1 MTRLTA
7 FITPIFVLALAS
19 LLWLGS
25 LAPALAATVTDTFQ
39 LKLIGT
45 ERCRNNPNFVEP
57 FTVKFKE
64 GATLALTRD
73 DTGVLTDVQAT
84 IDNSNNATIAAI
96 TLNGRAFFKNTSKS
110 KAELALSG
118 RDPGNPDRF
127 LTLRGT
133 ATFNQAGT
141 LTTVTGTYVCQIL
154 SDSGGVP
161 NSDCLGS
168 GTFGTGQK
176 AVPRNFSVDATSSY
190 TLFQQTSLWINR
202 RSIRQTNFGTFVN
215 AITYGDFDQDG
226 DSDVF
231 ISSSNGTQNQTP
243 VERYLN
249 NGSGVFSLDTTWFG
263 GTPPGL
269 IHPRKAL
276 SGDFN
281 GDGKLDVFILGHG
294 YDQPPFPGEAPVLI
308 LSSPGGDVIAPG
320 LNNLVGFHHGGAA
333 ADIDADG
340 DLDVFVSVF
349 PELSPFFLINNGQ
362 GQFTVDTTR
371 LASDLVGRQ
380 LYSSEL
386 VDVDKDGYVDLLVG
400 GHEQDGMSTYI
411 CWGDSTGLY
420 SAAKATTIA
429 AVPNEGVVLDFDAE
443 DIDGDG
449 DRDLV
454 VTRTGDGKGTLG
466 FYQGYYLQILEN
478 VSDRQFTDQT
488 AQKIVA
494 GSNSSGGWFDWIR
507 LHDQNGDGHRDI
519 VVDDAAR
526 NLVWYFDTLSGQF
539 KR

>member
-1 MTRLTA
+1 MTRPTA
-7 FITPIFVLALAS
+7 FATPIVALALCS
-19 LLWLGS
+19 LVWLSS

-39 LKLIGT
+39 LKATGT
-45 ERCRNNPNFVEP
+45 ERCRNNPKFFDTTHVKAKDGVTL
-57 FTVKFKE
+57 TV
-64 GATLALTRD
+64 TRD
-73 DTGVLTDVQAT
+73 VLGTDDLTDIQAT
-84 IDNSNNATIAAI
+84 INDSGNATIDAI
-96 TLNGRAFFKNTSKS
+96 TLNGRALPKNTSGLKE
-110 KAELALSG
+110 ELALSG
-118 RDPGNPDRF
+118 RDPGHPDHF
-127 LTLRGT
+127 FTLRGT
-133 ATFNQAGT
+133 ATFNQAGK
-141 LTTVTGTYVCQIL
+141 LTNVTGTFVYQIL
-154 SDSGGVP
+154 SESGGVP
-161 NSDCLGS
+161 NIDCFGS

-176 AVPRNFSVDATSSY
+176 AIPRNFSVDATSSY
-190 TLFQQTSLWINR
+190 TLFQQTSLWING
-202 RSIRQTNFGTFVN
+202 FALAV
-215 AITYGDFDQDG
+215 AYGDFDQDG
-226 DSDVF
+226 DLDVF
-231 ISSSNGTQNQTP
+231 RATASGTQNPTP

-249 NGSGVFSLDTTWFG
+249 NGRGEFSLDTTWFG

-294 YDQPPFPGEAPVLI
+294 YDKPPFPGEAPVLI
-308 LSSPGGDVIAPG
+308 LSSPGGEVVAPG
-320 LNNLVGFHHGGAA
+320 LNNLIGFHHGGAA

-340 DLDVFVSVF
+340 DLDVFVS
-349 PELSPFFLINNGQ
+349 SAFFLINNGQ

-380 LYSSEL
+380 LYSAEL

-411 CWGDSTGLY
+411 CWGDSTGFY
-420 SAAKATTIA
+420 SAAKATKIA

-478 VSDRQFTDQT
+478 VGDRQFTDQT

-494 GSNSSGGWFDWIR
+494 GSNSSAAWFPWIR
-507 LHDQNGDGHRDI
+507 LHDQNGDGHLDI
-519 VVDDAAR
+519 VVTNRTR